1 MPLPTELNSDLLE
14 PGNIDLK
21 KRPKVKNKDGSTSTV
36 RSITIEVDGH
46 HILIPTVIG
55 NQVVSNEE
63 AIRHFKQT
71 SQHLGIYKT
80 PEAAQKA
87 AEQLHKDQAKLYGL

>member
-1 MPLPTELNSDLLE
+1 MPLPAELNSDLLE
-14 PGNIDLK
+14 PGNIDLT
-21 KRPKVKNKDGSTSTV
+21 KRPKVKNKDGSVSTV
-36 RSITIEVDGH
+36 RSITVEMDGH
-46 HILIPTVIG
+46 HILIPTVVG

-63 AIRHFKQT
+63 AIRHFRKT

-80 PEAAQKA
+80 AEAAQKA